1 MEDIIVMSQKELNR
15 LTVVGLV
22 INGNMSLVEGAEKM
36 GVSYRQ
42 AQRVKGAVL
51 KEGPPGVIHGNR
63 GKESWNKCGE
73 AKRALV
79 TELAMIKYA
88 VCNDTHCWEKI
99 NGEEKIKIGREKI
112 RQWRRAKGMPPK
124 RKRRPPRHHSRRERR
139 DQFGAMALWDG
150 SPHRWFGSDQPPC
163 CFMGAV
169 DDATGDLLSGYFI
182 EAESSLGYLVLLD
195 KMIRRYG
202 IPLCIYHDKHGAL
215 VRNDE
220 NWSLEEQMRGKQD
233 STQVGAV
240 LESLGIV
247 AIPANSPQAKGR
259 IERVFGTL
267 QDRLI
272 AEMQLAGIGD
282 KDTAN
287 VWLEEVFIPYY
298 NRRFGIKPKK
308 RENVFRSA
316 KGLDLKKLISFSY
329 EATVGNDN
337 AVRLGGLIIDIPPGP
352 GGRSYAKC
360 KVQVRQLLD
369 GAWRVYYCDALI
381 ANHSKTEAVEPVRA
395 RIKRKNHAR
404 ATREYAWIY
413 IASKNRNGAG
423 KGYAGTWTT

>member
-1 MEDIIVMSQKELNR
+1 MEGKIVMSQRELSR
-15 LTVVGLV
+15 LTVINLV
-22 INGNMSLVEGAEKM
+22 INGAMSLVEGAEKM
-36 GVSYRQ
+36 GISYRQ
-42 AQRVKGAVL
+42 AKRIKGSVL
-51 KEGPPGVIHGNR
+51 TKGPPGVIHGNQGR
-63 GKESWNKCGE
+63 VPWNRCDES
-73 AKRALV
+73 KRKQV

-99 NGEEKIKIGREKI
+99 SEEEKIKIGREKI
-112 RQWRRAKGMPPK
+112 RQWRRLKGMPPK

-150 SPHRWFGSDQPPC
+150 SPHRWFGSAQPPC

-169 DDATGDLLSGYFI
+169 DDATSNLLSGYFI
-182 EAESSLGYLVLLD
+182 KAECSLGYLVLLD
-195 KMIRRYG
+195 KVVRRHG
-202 IPLCIYHDKHGAL
+202 IPLCIYHDKHGTL
-215 VRNDE
+215 VRNDD

-247 AIPANSPQAKGR
+247 MIPANSPQAKGR
-259 IERVFGTL
+259 IERAFGTL

-272 AEMQLAGIGD
+272 AEMHLAGIKD
-282 KDTAN
+282 MDTAN
-287 VWLEEVFIPYY
+287 VWLEKAFVPYY
-298 NRRFGIKPKK
+298 NRRFGVKPKK

-316 KGLDLKKLISFSY
+316 KSLDLKKLISFSY

-337 AVRLGGLIIDIPPGP
+337 AVRIGGLIIDIAPGP

-360 KVQVRQLLD
+360 KVQVRQLLN
-369 GAWRVYYCDALI
+369 GSWRVYYHDALI
-381 ANHSKTEAVEPVRA
+381 AKYSKTEAVEPVRA
-395 RIKRKNHAR
+395 RIRKKNHAK

-413 IASKNRNGAG
+413 LASKDKKHDG
-423 KGYAGTWTT
+423 KGYVEV